1 MLIVEVGD
9 LERRSAAI
17 EAALDAGVD
26 AVQLRDA
33 RAGGG
38 TLLQAARRL
47 RALTRARGAALL
59 VNDRIDVVRAAAA
72 DGVHLP
78 AASFPIPT
86 ARTLLGP
93 AAWIGRS
100 THAPAEAAEAVIAG
114 ADYVILGPI
123 FPTPSK
129 ARYGAPLGL
138 AAVAATS
145 VTVSII
151 AIGGVTAAR
160 VPELRRAGAAG
171 IAVVREILDA
181 PDPGAAARAL
191 VTALAAPLR

>member
-9 LERRSAAI
+9 LERRRAAI
-17 EAALDAGVD
+17 EAALGAGVD
-26 AVQLRDA
+26 AIQLRDP

-38 TLLQAARRL
+38 ALLRAARAL
-47 RALTRARGAALL
+47 RALTRAAGAALL
-59 VNDRIDVVRAAAA
+59 VNDRVDVALAVAA

-78 AASFPIPT
+78 AASFPIPA
-86 ARTLLGP
+86 ARALLGP

-100 THAPAEAAEAVIAG
+100 THAPEEAVVAAAAG

-129 ARYGAPLGL
+129 ARYGAPLGI
-138 AAVAATS
+138 AAVAATRTS
-145 VTVSII
+145 VPLV
-151 AIGGVTAAR
+151 AIGGVTAAC
-160 VPELRRAGAAG
+160 VPELRRAGATG

-181 PDPGAAARAL
+181 PDPGAAASAL
-191 VTALAAPLR
+191 VTALAAPLS

>member
-9 LERRSAAI
+9 LERRRAAI
-17 EAALDAGVD
+17 DAALGAGVD
-26 AVQLRDA
+26 AIQLRDPRASGGALLRAA
-33 RAGGG
+33 RA
-38 TLLQAARRL
+38 L
-47 RALTRARGAALL
+47 RSLTRATGAALL
-59 VNDRIDVVRAAAA
+59 VNDRVDVALAVAA

-78 AASFPIPT
+78 AASFPIP
-86 ARTLLGP
+86 AVRALLGST
-93 AAWIGRS
+93 AWIGRS
-100 THAPAEAAEAVIAG
+100 THAPEEAVAAAAAG

-129 ARYGAPLGL
+129 ARYGAPLGIG
-138 AAVAATS
+138 AVAATRAS
-145 VTVSII
+145 VPLV

-160 VPELRRAGAAG
+160 VPELRRAGATG

-191 VTALAAPLR
+191 VTTLAAQLS

>member
-1 MLIVEVGD
+1 MLVVTIADVD
-9 LERRSAAI
+9 ERRAAI
-17 EAALDAGVD
+17 EAVLDAGVD
-26 AVQLRDA
+26 AIQLRDT

-38 TLLQAARRL
+38 ALLRAARTL
-47 RALTRARGAALL
+47 GALTRAAGAVLL
-59 VNDRIDVVRAAAA
+59 VNDRIDVARAAAA

-78 AASFPIPT
+78 AASFPIPV
-86 ARTLLGP
+86 ARALLGP

-100 THAPAEAAEAVIAG
+100 THAPEEATAAAAAG

-129 ARYGAPLGL
+129 AHYGAALGV
-138 AAVAATS
+138 AAVAATHI
-145 VTVSII
+145 VVPLI

-171 IAVVREILDA
+171 IAVVRAILDA
-181 PDPGAAARAL
+181 PDAGEAARAL
-191 VTALAAPLR
+191 VAALATPLR

>member
-1 MLIVEVGD
+1 MLIVEAGD
-9 LERRSAAI
+9 LERRPTAI
-17 EAALDAGVD
+17 KAALDAGVD
-26 AVQLRDA
+26 AIQLRDP

-38 TLLQAARRL
+38 ALLQAARTL
-47 RALTRARGAALL
+47 RTLTHASGATLV
-59 VNDRIDVVRAAAA
+59 VNDRIDVARAAAA

-78 AASFPIPT
+78 AASFPIAT
-86 ARTLLGP
+86 ARALLGP

-100 THAPAEAAEAVIAG
+100 THAPEEAAAAATAG

-129 ARYGAPLGL
+129 ARYGAPLGI
-138 AAVAATS
+138 ATVAATS
-145 VTVSII
+145 ITVPLI

-181 PDPGAAARAL
+181 PDHRAAARAL
-191 VTALAAPLR
+191 IAALVAPLS